1 LRQQAFRLIA
11 LEETSSQSGNP
22 KKSPV
27 KVHVPAFNQQKK
39 PDRGGPK
46 YFLYNSLQEF
56 AAQYELTFL

>member
-22 KKSPV
+22 KNSPV
-27 KVHVPAFNQQKK
+27 EVLPAFNQQKK